1 MKKIYSKLGKLSDL
15 KKIGNILHD
24 FTGFIK
30 VEEGTLFYI
39 DSKLRISLW
48 GDTPVDIKE
57 IFKKLPENFL
67 IEVYQCSKEELKEIL
82 RKKLGDDRLL
92 EVEDGSSIKGIP
104 LDTYNSIYNY
114 IDSDRYEVIL
124 IPKRYCSDK
133 GIVIFENREE
143 VLAVYRCKDKTLEG
157 KRAISRIKAVFAV
170 SKVRGFIRRIS
181 EEDIKKY
188 MEMYP
193 NGVLKRSVSLKDLIE
208 RVKSRGASKVIYND
222 SLMDV
227 LTEEPS
233 LIEIDG
239 NMYIVSNNKKA
250 VYAFFGEYKG
260 DKAYR
265 YIKNYCLFRDVEIK
279 IYPLSNEEYK
289 IFRDFKDIKI
299 TSSSH

>member
-48 GDTPVDIKE
+48 RDAPVDIKE

>member
-222 SLMDV
+222 SLIDV

-299 TSSSH
+299 TSSSQ